1 MRTCSHI
8 CTHMH
13 TYSRTCWL
21 SPALAHVYKY
31 SCLRVSFHHQRP
43 KSIHTHTVT
52 HSGLADTITLTHPH
66 SETIS
71 HDCVHSHSHTLSH
84 TYLRRH
90 EPSLTCTLSVH
101 THADAHPY
109 AQHTPHSHSCWW
121 THMHACTHTHTL
133 PHNRAH
139 THTSSGCQAKCPL
152 PQVLCQLR
160 GAAPPPIELLIS

>member
-8 CTHMH
+8 CTHMR

-21 SPALAHVYKY
+21 PPALAHVYKY

-52 HSGLADTITLTHPH
+52 HSGHADTITLTHPH

-84 TYLRRH
+84 TYLHRH
-90 EPSLTCTLSVH
+90 EPSLTCTMSVH
-101 THADAHPY
+101 THADTRA
-109 AQHTPHSHSCWW
+109 
-121 THMHACTHTHTL
+121 HMHSTPPTVTHVGGHTRTHAHILTHSLTIVRTLIHPQAARPSALCPRSCVNSEGLL
-133 PHNRAH
+133 PHP
-139 THTSSGCQAKCPL
+139 SS
-152 PQVLCQLR
+152 
-160 GAAPPPIELLIS
+160 S